1 MMKPRKDSVDKFW
14 EKRPQD
20 YEIFYWTRFAKKIG
34 SLKSEKTDVIRTLK
48 NNIAED
54 EFLNIAHNI
63 KQKIEKL
70 AKEIKSRH
78 AQKYERDNIKI
89 IESACR
95 NRRFR

>member
-1 MMKPRKDSVDKFW
+1 M
-14 EKRPQD
+14 
-20 YEIFYWTRFAKKIG
+20 
-34 SLKSEKTDVIRTLK
+34 IRTLK

-54 EFLNIAHNI
+54 EFLNISRNI
-63 KQKIEKL
+63 KQKIEKLAKEIKKIEKL

>member
-1 MMKPRKDSVDKFW
+1 M
-14 EKRPQD
+14 
-20 YEIFYWTRFAKKIG
+20 
-34 SLKSEKTDVIRTLK
+34 IRTLK

-70 AKEIKSRH
+70 AKEIKSRQ

>member
-1 MMKPRKDSVDKFW
+1 M
-14 EKRPQD
+14 
-20 YEIFYWTRFAKKIG
+20 
-34 SLKSEKTDVIRTLK
+34 IRTLK

-95 NRRFR
+95 NRRFRLTKRKRHNRQRKKDWLERKKGKLYYQQKQTILIKMPLA